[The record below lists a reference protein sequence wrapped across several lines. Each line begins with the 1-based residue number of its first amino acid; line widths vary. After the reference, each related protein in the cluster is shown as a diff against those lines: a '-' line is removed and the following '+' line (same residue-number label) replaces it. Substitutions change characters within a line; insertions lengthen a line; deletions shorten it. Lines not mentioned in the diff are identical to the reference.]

1 MKIALADLTCLSKDD
16 HALPVPL
23 NVGYIAAYL
32 KQEVAGVEADLFK
45 DPLRFR
51 EALLA
56 APDGYDLVALS
67 NYAWNFNLNRHFVEM
82 IRRKNPDAITV
93 MGGPNIDAASD
104 EGIREIFDSFP
115 GLDFYVIG
123 EGEYKFARLVR
134 SLTENGMD
142 TGRVWG
148 EIPGS
153 VVSVEGRE
161 GSILRGRGADAGVC
175 DCSLLPSPY
184 LSGILDE
191 FLEDPGLV
199 PIIET
204 SRGCPYSCAFCCWG
218 SSTNS
223 HVRPFATGT
232 VVEELRYIAAKSR
245 NPMKALYIADS
256 NFGIL
261 KRDVEIA
268 AALGEMH
275 GRDGSH
281 GNVCI
286 YFAKNTGEDVIK
298 IAELLREVTD
308 VTMSKQTLNPEVL
321 AIIGR
326 KNIPDEEYDRF
337 YARLRQLGVSTYCEL
352 IYGLPGESLE
362 SFLDGLEKMSREK
375 IRISL
380 YPLLL
385 FKGTRVGSAEF
396 RDSYA
401 IRSAFRVMPRYCGT
415 FGDINSVEYEE
426 VLVSH
431 AKLPEEDFMKIRL
444 VLFFHFLF
452 SEAIF
457 AELVHFLRGND
468 LNAASFLRFLVD
480 DRVNWPAPLEEL
492 VGSLETAFREELIRK
507 EDLKLHFTDE
517 EMRALREKPLDL
529 NVFHFCKLISSME
542 LVDCFRTY
550 LWGALSRYY
559 VSHGFQDD
567 HDEIC
572 DILEVCFDKVPDF
585 SHLEKRKN
593 VRYRYDLGSWL
604 VSEERSLSSC
614 RTDRGLEYVLEL
626 DEARIALFEEHYNQ
640 SKDRGLSLYVTRM
653 GFRTSDPSRV
663 YTYRRILRG

>member
-1 MKIALADLTCLSKDD
+1 MKIALADLSYLSKDD

-32 KQEVAGVEADLFK
+32 RQEVAGVKADLFK
-45 DPLRFR
+45 DPQRLYETLLR
-51 EALLA
+51 
-56 APDGYDLVALS
+56 APDAYDLVALS
-67 NYAWNFNLNRHFVEM
+67 NYTWNFNLNRHFMEL
-82 IRRKNPDAITV
+82 IRRKNPDVITV
-93 MGGPNIDAASD
+93 MGGPNIDAGSD
-104 EGIREIFDSFP
+104 EGIREVFDSFP

-123 EGEYKFARLVR
+123 EGEYKFARLVK
-134 SLTENGMD
+134 SLAENGM
-142 TGRVWG
+142 GAARVWE

-153 VVSVEGRE
+153 VVSVGGRE
-161 GSILRGRGADAGVC
+161 RSILRGRGAEAGDC
-175 DCSLLPSPY
+175 DCARLPSPY

-191 FLEDPGLV
+191 FLEDPNLV

-223 HVRPFATGT
+223 RVRPFETGT
-232 VVEELRYIAAKSR
+232 VVEELRYISVKSR

-268 AALGEMH
+268 RALREMH
-275 GRDGSH
+275 ARDGSH

-286 YFAKNTGEDVIK
+286 YFAKKTSEDVVK

-326 KNIPDEEYDRF
+326 INIPDGEYDRF
-337 YARLRQLGVSTYCEL
+337 YARLRQIGVSTYCEL

-362 SFLDGLEKMSREK
+362 SFLDGLEKMYREK

-385 FKGTRVGSAEF
+385 FKGTRVGSGEF
-396 RDSYA
+396 RDRYA
-401 IRSAFRVMPRYCGT
+401 IRSAFRVMPRYFGT
-415 FGDINSVEYEE
+415 YGDIHSVEYEE

-431 AKLPEEDFMKIRL
+431 AKLPEEDFRKIRL
-444 VLFFHFLF
+444 VLFFHYLF
-452 SEAIF
+452 SETIF

-468 LNAASFLRFLVD
+468 LNVASFLRFLVD
-480 DRVNWPAPLEEL
+480 DRVNWPASFEEL
-492 VGSLETAFREELIRK
+492 VGSLEKALREELIEK
-507 EDLKLHFTDE
+507 EDLKHEFTDE
-517 EMRALREKPLDL
+517 EMRAIREKPLDL

-542 LVDCFRTY
+542 RVDCFRTY
-550 LWGALSRYY
+550 LSGALRRYY
-559 VSHGFQDD
+559 VSHGLSGDP
-567 HDEIC
+567 DEIR

-585 SHLEKRKN
+585 SHLEKRKSAH
-593 VRYRYDLGSWL
+593 YRYDLGTWL
-604 VSEERSLSSC
+604 ASEERSLASC
-614 RTDRGLEYVLEL
+614 RTDRKLEYVLEL

-640 SKDRGLSLYVTRM
+640 SKDRELSLYVTRM
-653 GFRTSDPSRV
+653 AFRTSDPSRV
-663 YTYRRILRG
+663 YTYRRTLIG